1 MSSAAPDDHFRTRIH
16 TMRRRLQESLSI
28 EALATSID
36 GRTFTY
42 EAPVIEAMPPGS
54 FVSIN
59 AGDDRTYFARI
70 LENDI
75 VERDGPEI
83 ALDNSSDLTKSG
95 GLAELAIQN
104 VSFRVRL
111 RFARGS
117 GILIGRIDG
126 DRVRATGD
134 SDQFDSAAIGP
145 VSSDQLSHYLA
156 AFMQGR
162 PSLPIGSQAG
172 YEPRIPASMLAGGF
186 GRHTFLVGQSGS
198 GKTYSLGVILE
209 QLLLETDLRII
220 IIDPNSDYVHLREL
234 RDNIAVDDPGLAVR
248 YRDAVSKIRV
258 YRPAGR
264 AESEEE
270 TLRIHFSSLSERVQA
285 LVLRIDPLENREE
298 YDAFRTIVRQMSAE
312 TYSLADVEAAAMA
325 SLSHASRQV
334 ALRIA
339 ALNNSTWEVWAEA
352 DQPALTSLDGDWR
365 ALILDVGGFEQR
377 DEKSL
382 IANAVLQTLWAHR
395 NDRKPYLVVIDEAHN
410 ICPQE
415 SEDPIQ
421 QLATER
427 AISIAAEGRK
437 FGLYLLL
444 STQRPSKIHI
454 NVLSQCDNLVLMRMN
469 SADDLDQLKHTFSFV
484 PESLF
489 DRSSTFAQGESLIAG
504 KIAPLP
510 LMINFGERVSQEGG
524 GDVADDWTRRG

>member
-1 MSSAAPDDHFRTRIH
+1 MSSVESTANFRTRIH
-16 TMRRRLQESLSI
+16 TMRRRLQDALVI
-28 EALATSID
+28 EASATSID

-42 EAPVIEAMPPGS
+42 EAPVSEAMPPGS
-54 FVSIN
+54 FVAID
-59 AGDDRTYFARI
+59 AGDTRIYLARI

-75 VERDGPEI
+75 VEREGPEI
-83 ALDNSSDLTKSG
+83 SLDNSSELTRSEDLAG
-95 GLAELAIQN
+95 IAIQG
-104 VSFRVRL
+104 VSVRVRL
-111 RFARGS
+111 RYARGS

-126 DRVRATGD
+126 ERSGATGEI
-134 SDQFDSAAIGP
+134 DQFDGAAIGP
-145 VSSDQLSHYLA
+145 VTSDQLSHFLESHS
-156 AFMQGR
+156 QGR
-162 PSLPIGSQAG
+162 TALPIGTQAG
-172 YEPRIPASMLAGGF
+172 FDPQIPATMLASGF

-220 IIDPNSDYVHLREL
+220 IIDPNSDYVRL
-234 RDNIAVDDPGLAVR
+234 RDIREQVAANDPELAAR
-248 YRDAVSKIRV
+248 YRDAASGIRV
-258 YRPAGR
+258 FRPAGR
-264 AESEEE
+264 AGSEEE
-270 TLRIHFSSLSERVQA
+270 TLRIHFSSLTERVQA
-285 LVLRIDPLENREE
+285 MVLRIDPLEDREE
-298 YDAFRTIVRQMSAE
+298 YDAFRTIVQQMTTE
-312 TYSLADVEAAAMA
+312 TYSLADVEAAART

-339 ALNNSTWEVWAEA
+339 ALNNSGWGIWAEA
-352 DQPALTSLDGDWR
+352 DQPALSNLDGDWR

-382 IANAVLQTLWAHR
+382 LANAVLQSLWARR
-395 NDRKPYLVVIDEAHN
+395 NDRQPYLIVIDEAHN

-415 SEDPIQ
+415 PEDPIQ
-421 QLATER
+421 QMVTER

-469 SADDLDQLKHTFSFV
+469 SADDLHQLKHTFSFV

-510 LMINFGERVSQEGG
+510 LMINFGARVSQEGG
-524 GDVADDWTRRG
+524 SDVADDWTRRS